1 MKKWVKRRVAPAQ
14 ASGGYGNGGEDVYKT
29 SVSANRSQHRGDNVI
44 FKTEAHQSTDEENAL
59 SFTDIV
65 DEDERTT
72 EGRVQRVFVGWFVD
86 SLAFRLAMLL
96 VILLNCLVIGI
107 QTDRYLEDNYG
118 AVFVALDKLFLTVFV
133 LE

>member
-1 MKKWVKRRVAPAQ
+1 MGEKKGGSSPSFRRIWKWRRRRLQNLGFRQSIP
-14 ASGGYGNGGEDVYKT
+14 T
-29 SVSANRSQHRGDNVI
+29 PR
-44 FKTEAHQSTDEENAL
+44 STDEENAL